1 MIDLISALK
10 DFHVPSLFIIFG
22 FILLLNA
29 LGINIFKAEGKN
41 VNKKISAMLGAF
53 FIVAG
58 IVLYAIPSQPKNMQQ
73 TATSNPAWN
82 GYSRE
87 CEYPDN
93 HTSGQMLQRANA
105 SGKKVHGQFGCDA
118 NEFKAQAGFV
128 EYRNIRTPNLSN
140 IFLKLR
146 YSKHGPTLAPIEVFF
161 DKEKAPR
168 LTIYLDDQ
176 GDWNK
181 FAIKDS
187 IGLGEITNGLH
198 TLILKSKGQDFGVAD
213 LDRLELFK

>member
-1 MIDLISALK
+1 MIDLLSALK

-22 FILLLNA
+22 FILVLNA
-29 LGINIFKAEGKN
+29 LGISIFKTEGKN
-41 VNKKISAMLGAF
+41 VNKKISAILGSF
-53 FIVAG
+53 FIMLG
-58 IVLYAIPSQPKNMQQ
+58 IVLYAIPLHPQNTTQ
-73 TATSNPAWN
+73 TASSNPSWK

-93 HTSGQMLQRANA
+93 HMSGQMVQRANA

-128 EYRNIRTPNLSN
+128 EYRNIRTPDLSN
-140 IFLKLR
+140 IFLRLR
-146 YSKHGPTLAPIEVFF
+146 YSKHGPALVPIEIFF
-161 DKEKAPR
+161 DKEKDPR

-176 GDWNK
+176 SDWNK

-187 IGLGEITNGLH
+187 IELGEIKSGLH
-198 TLILKSKGQDFGVAD
+198 TLILKSKGQDYGVAD
-213 LDRLELFK
+213 LDRFDLFK